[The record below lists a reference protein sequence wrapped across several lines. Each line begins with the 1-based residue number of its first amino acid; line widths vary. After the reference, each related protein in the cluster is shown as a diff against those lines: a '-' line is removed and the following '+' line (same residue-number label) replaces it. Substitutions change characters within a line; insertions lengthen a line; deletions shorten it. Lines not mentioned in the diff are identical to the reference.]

1 MLIFTKI
8 LAFILLLLW
17 GVLTFTLVIPIALY
31 TMDSFSNWMCG
42 GKQLLQKVLQ

>member
-17 GVLTFTLVIPIALY
+17 GILTVTVVLPLILSVAEKF
-31 TMDSFSNWMCG
+31 DDWMCG
-42 GKQLLQKVLQ
+42 GKQLLQKILQ